1 MLGDSSVDFARKRDQ
16 YTVLVVDDEHLMRG
30 VLKEIL
36 RDSGFHVV
44 AVQSA
49 EEAVWCLSKL
59 FHIDVVFSDIKMLD
73 IDGFALA
80 RWVRENMP
88 HTPVILAS
96 GDGGNTNI
104 AHDLCGAQFI
114 RKPYDFDHIVYQIRE
129 TAARRRTLDS

>member
-1 MLGDSSVDFARKRDQ
+1 MMGDSGVDFARKHDQ
-16 YTVLVVDDEHLMRG
+16 YTVLVVDDGDLMRG

-49 EEAVWCLSKL
+49 EQAVWCLSKL

-80 RWVRENMP
+80 RWVQENMP

-96 GDGGNTNI
+96 GYSGKTNI
-104 AHDLCGAQFI
+104 ARDLCGAQLMK
-114 RKPYDFDHIVYQIRE
+114 KPYDFDHVLHQIRE
-129 TAARRRTLDS
+129 TAARRRPLES